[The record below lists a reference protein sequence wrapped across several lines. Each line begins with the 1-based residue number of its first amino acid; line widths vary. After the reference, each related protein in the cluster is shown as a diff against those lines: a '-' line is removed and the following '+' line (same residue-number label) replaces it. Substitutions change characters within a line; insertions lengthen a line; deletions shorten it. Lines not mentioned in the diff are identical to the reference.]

1 MSAHGHDDQVLL
13 YGVCLTCS
21 EAGDHDEAARAEAAH
36 QLTFAEAQPDGD
48 TYVPELDRARLGAQA
63 QRVLD
68 LMGDGQW
75 RTLGEISAATGD
87 PEASCSARLR
97 DLRKP
102 LVGGHHVDRR
112 HRGRPEAGLYEY
124 HLTITGAE
132 PHDPVGNQVGHEPPP
147 NFPCDTTPV
156 YEQTQPKEPAVHI
169 TQLRVRN
176 VRRIQAVEITPE
188 GNLVVI
194 SGANGE
200 GKTSVLDAIWLALGG
215 GKATAAI
222 ADPLRH
228 GTTSGEAEVTMGD
241 VVVTRSFTADGKT
254 KLSVRNLDGTPVK
267 QQQTFL
273 DSLAS
278 GLSFDPL
285 AFAHASERDQRAQLL
300 PLLDLPF
307 DPDELAAERL
317 VVYERRTPVNTE
329 VRMLTDRL
337 GGLTPPEAG
346 LPTDEVDTSQ
356 IRADFRAAMEQRNE
370 NDAVRQSAAAAVR
383 DRDAKAERVTDLEQQ
398 LERARAALVI
408 VEGEVDEWNVR
419 LEFLTDPDTTAL
431 EQQMEEAEAMNA
443 KVRATAIWH
452 RTSEELE
459 DARARAQA
467 LTEELE
473 RIDYR
478 RDLAM
483 SKVAMPIDGLGITD
497 DGVTFGGV
505 PLAGASGAEQLR
517 VSVAIAMAL
526 NPDLRVLRI
535 TDGSL
540 LDSRSMAMIADM
552 AEANSFQVWLEV
564 VDESGELGYTIE
576 DGMVAH
582 RPAAV

>member
-1 MSAHGHDDQVLL
+1 MAGHGHDDQITL
-13 YGVCLTCS
+13 YGLCLTCA
-21 EAGDHDEAARAEAAH
+21 EAGDHDEATRAEAAH

-68 LMGDGQW
+68 LMNDGTW
-75 RTLGEISAATGD
+75 RTLGEISTATGD

-102 LVGGHHVDRR
+102 MVGGHQVDRR
-112 HRGRPEAGLYEY
+112 HRGNPEHGLYEY
-124 HLTITGAE
+124 RLTITGAVA
-132 PHDPVGNQVGHEPPP
+132 PHPVGSAVGPAPAPEPQQ
-147 NFPCDTTPV
+147 TP
-156 YEQTQPKEPAVHI
+156 PKEQPVHI

-176 VRRIQAVEITPE
+176 VRRIQAVEISPE

-254 KLSVRNLDGTPVK
+254 KLHVRNLDGSPVK

-285 AFAHASERDQRAQLL
+285 AFAHASEKDQRAQLL

-307 DPDELAAERL
+307 DPDELAAERQMI
-317 VVYERRTPVNTE
+317 YDRRTPVNTE

-346 LPTDEVDTSQ
+346 LPENEVDTAEV
-356 IRADFRAAMEQRNE
+356 RAEYRAAMEQRME
-370 NDAVRQSAAAAVR
+370 NQQAIDAATRAAA
-383 DRDAKAERVTDLEQQ
+383 DLEAATAAVEDRRTRLVAAQA
-398 LERARAALVI
+398 EHAEATTRAETASMA
-408 VEGEVDEWNVR
+408 
-419 LEFLTDPDTTAL
+419 LEFLEDPDVAAIEQRQDEL
-431 EQQMEEAEAMNA
+431 EAVNV
-443 KVRATAIWH
+443 KVRAAATWH
-452 RTSEELE
+452 ATSADLE
-459 DARARAQA
+459 DARARAAA
-467 LTEELE
+467 LTAEL
-473 RIDYR
+473 DAHDQR
-478 RDLAM
+478 RDDAM
-483 SKVAMPIDGLGITD
+483 AKVAMPIDGLGVTD

-540 LDSRSMAMIADM
+540 LDSRSMALLAEL
-552 AEANSFQVWLEV
+552 AEANDFQVWIEV

-582 RPAAV
+582 RPATA